1 MWIDVRFSLPLLS
14 PVCLFYS
21 VTFALVVKLA
31 MLGSAEI
38 GLAYLDVYSINFM
51 IENL

>member
-1 MWIDVRFSLPLLS
+1 MFAFH
-14 PVCLFYS
+14 CLFFPLFVYSDS

-38 GLAYLDVYSINFM
+38 GLAYLDVYSIDFM